1 LNKLILEVELMAHKN
16 PRNVRPGMNAAK
28 TQGEGV
34 YEEGHVNDPLSEKQ
48 KQFNKKT
55 KKRQ

>member
-1 LNKLILEVELMAHKN
+1 MASHNKG
-16 PRNVRPGMNAAK
+16 NVRPGMNAAK

-34 YEEGHVNDPLSEKQ
+34 HEKDHLNNPLSEKERR
-48 KQFNKKT
+48 FNKKT